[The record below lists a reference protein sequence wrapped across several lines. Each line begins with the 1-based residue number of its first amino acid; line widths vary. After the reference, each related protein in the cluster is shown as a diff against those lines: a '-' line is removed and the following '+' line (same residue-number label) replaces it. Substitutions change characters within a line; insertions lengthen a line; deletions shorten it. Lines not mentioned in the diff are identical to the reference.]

1 MPCLHRVFCS
11 ATKLPGTLQP
21 LDLLSQERMILVQQQ
36 SSIKMKVLMSFL
48 EIAGE
53 NTLFTIQYN
62 TIQCFPRGGVLS
74 LALRAKTFFVFSFP
88 DRLKEGHGHR
98 FLFTYSSVQTP
109 NLERIL
115 CAVFFLRSFEF
126 HKIGARVGRRN

>member
-53 NTLFTIQYN
+53 NTLFTITIQYN
-62 TIQCFPRGGVLS
+62 TAVY
-74 LALRAKTFFVFSFP
+74 AKTERKKVKNSTYV
-88 DRLKEGHGHR
+88 
-98 FLFTYSSVQTP
+98 LFTSIIVRY
-109 NLERIL
+109 EYY
-115 CAVFFLRSFEF
+115 
-126 HKIGARVGRRN
+126 H